1 MSDLQVFV
9 LSIAILF
16 TSSCVSYFG
25 LKALQPSI
33 SNRLLFWLAS
43 TLPPLILL
51 SSIEVYEFFNPRSE
65 ELAHG
70 NLFGY
75 WTYIAILVIFWIPS
89 AVTVL
94 LLRMRFRKK

>member
-1 MSDLQVFV
+1 MSDIKV
-9 LSIAILF
+9 LALVITILC
-16 TSSCVSYFG
+16 TGSCVSYFG
-25 LKALQPSI
+25 FKALRPSI
-33 SNRLLFWLAS
+33 SNSLLFWRAS
-43 TLPPLILL
+43 TLPPVILL

-94 LLRMRFRKK
+94 LLRMRFRKR